1 MKVERKSYSEK
12 MEEHI
17 NEVFYYWD
25 SVYDRL
31 SDKYGKTFV
40 ESHPEVVS
48 TLAQSIATKDLEN
61 SLLDLSHDMI
71 DSQKELK
78 EKCKSIASAISEITF
93 LLEKKTLK

>member
-1 MKVERKSYSEK
+1 MKVERKSYSEI

-25 SVYDRL
+25 FVYDRL

-48 TLAQSIATKDLEN
+48 TLVQSIATKDLEN

-71 DSQKELK
+71 DSQKDLK
-78 EKCKSIASAISEITF
+78 EKCEFIASAISEITF
-93 LLEKKTLK
+93 LLEKKTIK

>member
-48 TLAQSIATKDLEN
+48 ILVQ
-61 SLLDLSHDMI
+61 
-71 DSQKELK
+71 
-78 EKCKSIASAISEITF
+78 
-93 LLEKKTLK
+93 

>member
-31 SDKYGKTFV
+31 SNKYGKTFV

-48 TLAQSIATKDLEN
+48 TLVQSIATKDLE
-61 SLLDLSHDMI
+61 SSILDLSNDMI
-71 DSQKELK
+71 DSQKELQK
-78 EKCKSIASAISEITF
+78 KCESIASAISQITF
-93 LLEKKTLK
+93 LLEKTTL

>member
-1 MKVERKSYSEK
+1 MEVERKSYSEK

-31 SDKYGKTFV
+31 SNKYGKTFV

-48 TLAQSIATKDLEN
+48 TLVQSIATKDLE
-61 SLLDLSHDMI
+61 SSILDLSNDMI
-71 DSQKELK
+71 DSQKELQK
-78 EKCKSIASAISEITF
+78 KCESIASAISQITF
-93 LLEKKTLK
+93 LLEKTTL

>member
-1 MKVERKSYSEK
+1 MKVERKSYSAK

-31 SDKYGKTFV
+31 SNKYGKTFV

-48 TLAQSIATKDLEN
+48 TLVQSIATKDLEN
-61 SLLDLSHDMI
+61 SLLDLSHDMV
-71 DSQKELK
+71 DSQKDLK
-78 EKCKSIASAISEITF
+78 GKCESIASAISEITF